1 MATLSVPAG
10 VPPVAEDCEQLRK
23 AFTGWGTNE
32 KLIISIL
39 AHRDAAQRRAIRAA
53 YAEAYGEELLR
64 ALNDEIHGKFER
76 AVIQWTLDPAER
88 DAVLANEEAKKW
100 HAGGRALVEI
110 ACARTPAQLY
120 ATKQAYHDRF
130 KRSLEEDVAAHVTG
144 EFRKLLVPLV
154 SAYRYDGPEV
164 NTSLAHSEAKILQ
177 DKIHDKAYADEEI
190 IRILTTRSKA
200 QLLATFN
207 SYNDQ
212 FSHPIN
218 KDLKED
224 PKDEFLATL
233 RAIIRCFTCP
243 DRYFEKVIRLAIGSV
258 GTDENDLTRVITTRA
273 EVDLKLIKEAYQKR
287 NSVPLEK
294 AVSKDTTRDYEDMML
309 ALLGAEY

>member
-1 MATLSVPAG
+1 MATLKVPAG
-10 VPPVAEDCEQLRK
+10 YPPVAEDCEQLRK
-23 AFTGWGTNE
+23 AFGGWGTNE

-110 ACARTPAQLY
+110 ACARTPAQLF
-120 ATKQAYHDRF
+120 AAKQAYHDRF
-130 KRSLEEDVAAHVTG
+130 KRSLEEDVAQHVTG

-177 DKIHDKAYADEEI
+177 GKIHDKAYGDEEI

-243 DRYFEKVIRLAIGSV
+243 DRYFEKIIRLALGGV
-258 GTDENDLTRVITTRA
+258 GTDENDLTRIITTRA

-287 NSVPLEK
+287 NSVPLET
-294 AVSKDTTRDYEDMML
+294 AVSKDTTRDYEDIML

>member
-1 MATLSVPAG
+1 MATLTVPAG
-10 VPPVAEDCEQLRK
+10 LPPVAEDCEQLRK
-23 AFTGWGTNE
+23 AFGGWGTNE
-32 KLIISIL
+32 RLIISIL

-88 DAVLANEEAKKW
+88 DAELANEEAKKW
-100 HAGGRALVEI
+100 HAGGRALIEI
-110 ACARTPAQLY
+110 ACTRTPAQLF
-120 ATKQAYHDRF
+120 AAKQAYHDRF

-144 EFRKLLVPLV
+144 DFRKLLVPLV

-164 NTSLAHSEAKILQ
+164 NTSVAHSEAKLLHG
-177 DKIHDKAYADEEI
+177 KIEDKAYGDEEI

-212 FSHPIN
+212 FSHPIT

-243 DRYFEKVIRLAIGSV
+243 DRYFEKILRLALGGV
-258 GTDENDLTRVITTRA
+258 GTDENALTRIITTRA